1 MLDTTVTLQ
10 LRHGSHRLVLE
21 KSGHR
26 WVLQWDP
33 GLEHALIGH
42 VAAMARDPHC
52 PLGWVEAALVCRYLG
67 RPSPTGRPASTRPS
81 HRPK

>member
-1 MLDTTVTLQ
+1 MTDTTVTLQ
-10 LRHGSHRLVLE
+10 LRPGSHRLVLE

-26 WVLQWDP
+26 WAFQWDP

-42 VAAMARDPHC
+42 VAAMARDPDC
-52 PLGWVEAALVCRYLG
+52 PLGWVEAALVCRYLV

-81 HRPK
+81 HWTK

>member
-1 MLDTTVTLQ
+1 MTDTAVTLQ

-26 WVLQWDP
+26 WVFQWDP

-81 HRPK
+81 QRPK

>member
-1 MLDTTVTLQ
+1 MADTTVTLQ

-26 WVLQWDP
+26 WVFQWDP
-33 GLEHALIGH
+33 GQEHALIGH
-42 VAAMARDPHC
+42 VVAMARDPHC
-52 PLGWVEAALVCRYLG
+52 PLRWVEAALVCRYLA
-67 RPSPTGRPASTRPS
+67 RPSPIGRPASIRPS